1 MRRGAPAASGHPAP
15 KKIPFYRRKDDPSP
29 ASGSAA
35 LASDGAV
42 TGTVTGTGTGAA
54 MGAAG
59 AEQTG
64 LCAGAGS
71 SRGIPRK
78 ERRLISFTRSE
89 KAAADRKSVV

>member
-1 MRRGAPAASGHPAP
+1 MRRGAPAYGERPAP
-15 KKIPFYRRKDDPSP
+15 KKISFYRRMEAPFS

-35 LASDGAV
+35 LASSAGTV

-54 MGAAG
+54 EYA
-59 AEQTG
+59 G

-89 KAAADRKSVV
+89 KAAAGAAL